1 MGYRERR
8 IPMSALHIHL
18 FGRLRVV
25 GSDGLSEVRV
35 TRAIQRLLA
44 YLLLE
49 RHRTHCRE
57 KLASL
62 LWNDYAEDR
71 ARTCLRTALCR
82 LRRLLES
89 AGLHPETYLLTTPE
103 GEVGFNR
110 ESDYWLDVA
119 AFEEHATRVLAQPV
133 DAIAPSGAR
142 ELEDALHLY
151 TGELLDGLYDDWVLW
166 ERERLQRLYLN
177 GLAHLLQYHKHLG
190 VYERSLEFG
199 RTILLHDP
207 LREEIHREM
216 IGLYLESGQR
226 ALAVQQYEIC
236 RERLAAELSIQPM
249 RETRAMYSRAVSET
263 GRDQGQI
270 IGDGGA
276 ACIRQALQEV
286 WLGAQKLQ
294 GVLEQLQQAIRLM
307 ERVDMS

>member
-1 MGYRERR
+1 MG
-8 IPMSALHIHL
+8 ALHISL

-35 TRAIQRLLA
+35 TRGIQRLLA

-49 RHRTHCRE
+49 RHRIHSRE
-57 KLASL
+57 RLASI
-62 LWNDYAEDR
+62 LWSDYDEER
-71 ARTCLRTALCR
+71 ARTCLRAALCR

-89 AGLHPETYLLTTPE
+89 EGFHPEIYLLTTSD

-133 DAIAPSGAR
+133 DAIAPADAR

-151 TGELLDGLYDDWVLW
+151 TGDLLDGIYDDWVLW
-166 ERERLQRLYLN
+166 ERDRLQRLYLN
-177 GLAHLLQYHKHLG
+177 GLAYLLHHHKHLG
-190 VYERSLEFG
+190 AYERGLEFG
-199 RTILLHDP
+199 RMILLHDP

-236 RERLAAELSIQPM
+236 RERLATELGIQPM
-249 RETRAMYSRAVSET
+249 RETRAMVSRAASEA
-263 GRDQGQI
+263 GQDRGQT
-270 IGDGGA
+270 IGDGGSV
-276 ACIRQALQEV
+276 CIRQALQEL
-286 WLGAQKLQ
+286 WLGTRKLQ
-294 GVLEQLQQAIRLM
+294 DVLDQLQRAIQLM
-307 ERVDMS
+307 ERVDISRNSTS